1 MRKIATIL
9 FISGAAVLMSF
20 NAPVSLTQPSVKE
33 AKAPVAY
40 KVDGTKSKI
49 AWLAKK
55 VTGSHNGFISVTGG
69 DLQVDGSTLTGG
81 TFTVDTRTMTVDD
94 IKDANGNARLLNHLK
109 SDDFFSVEK
118 HPNAT
123 FVITSVKKKS
133 GTTHDITGNLTI
145 KGITQP
151 VTFPAEIAVNG
162 SQLNAKATI
171 VIDRTK
177 FDIKYRSKSF
187 FENLGD
193 KTIYDEF
200 TLDVE
205 LVANK

>member
-20 NAPVSLTQPSVKE
+20 NAPVSTAPASAAV
-33 AKAPVAY
+33 AAPVAF
-40 KVDGTKSKI
+40 KVDGSKSKI

-55 VTGSHNGFISVTGG
+55 VTGSHNGFINISGG
-69 DLQVDGSTLTGG
+69 TLQVDGSTLTGG
-81 TFTVDTRTMTVDD
+81 SFNVDTRTMTVED
-94 IKDANGNARLLNHLK
+94 IKDEKGNARLLGHLK

-118 HPNAT
+118 HPEAS
-123 FVITSVKKKS
+123 FAITSAKKKS
-133 GTTHDITGNLTI
+133 GNTYDIIGNLTI
-145 KGITQP
+145 KGISQSI
-151 VTFPAEIAVNG
+151 TFPADVVVNG
-162 SQLNAKATI
+162 NQLNAKAT
-171 VIDRTK
+171 VKIDRTK
-177 FDIKYRSKSF
+177 FDIKYRSNSF

-193 KTIYDEF
+193 KAIYDDF

>member
-20 NAPVSLTQPSVKE
+20 NAPVSTAPASAAV
-33 AKAPVAY
+33 AAPVAF
-40 KVDGTKSKI
+40 KVDGSKSKI

-55 VTGSHNGFISVTGG
+55 VTGSHNGFINISGG
-69 DLQVDGSTLTGG
+69 TLQVDGSTLTGG
-81 TFTVDTRTMTVDD
+81 SFNVDTRTMTVED
-94 IKDANGNARLLNHLK
+94 IKDEKGNARLLGHLK

-118 HPNAT
+118 HPEAS
-123 FVITSVKKKS
+123 FAITSAKKKS
-133 GTTHDITGNLTI
+133 GNTYDITGNLTI
-145 KGITQP
+145 KGISQSI
-151 VTFPAEIAVNG
+151 TFPADVVVNG
-162 SQLNAKATI
+162 NQLNAKAT
-171 VIDRTK
+171 VKIDRTK
-177 FDIKYRSKSF
+177 FDIKYRSNSF

-193 KTIYDEF
+193 KAIYDDF

>member
-1 MRKIATIL
+1 MRKLATIL

-20 NAPVSLTQPSVKE
+20 NAPVSNAPSFKNE
-33 AKAPVAY
+33 AAPVAF
-40 KVDGTKSKI
+40 KVDGAKSKV

-55 VTGSHNGFISVTGG
+55 VTGSHNGSISISGG
-69 DLQVDGSTLTGG
+69 DLQVDGSTLKGG
-81 TFTVDTRTMTVDD
+81 SFTIDTRSMTVED

-123 FVITSVKKKS
+123 FTITSAKKKS
-133 GTTHDITGNLTI
+133 GNEYDITGNLTI

-151 VTFPAEIAVNG
+151 ITFPASVVVNG
-162 SQLNAKATI
+162 NQLNAKAAIT
-171 VIDRTK
+171 IDRTK

-193 KTIYDEF
+193 KTIYDDF
-200 TLDVE
+200 TIDVE

>member
-20 NAPVSLTQPSVKE
+20 NAPVSTAPASAAV
-33 AKAPVAY
+33 AAPVAF
-40 KVDGTKSKI
+40 KVDGSKSKI

-55 VTGSHNGFISVTGG
+55 VTGSHNGFINISGG
-69 DLQVDGSTLTGG
+69 TLQVDGSTLTGG
-81 TFTVDTRTMTVDD
+81 SFNVDTRTMTVED
-94 IKDANGNARLLNHLK
+94 IKDEKGNARLLGHLK

-118 HPNAT
+118 HPEAS
-123 FVITSVKKKS
+123 FAITSAKKKS
-133 GTTHDITGNLTI
+133 GNTYDITGNLTI
-145 KGITQP
+145 KGISQSI
-151 VTFPAEIAVNG
+151 TFPADVVVSGN
-162 SQLNAKATI
+162 QLNAKAT
-171 VIDRTK
+171 VKIDRTK
-177 FDIKYRSKSF
+177 FDIKYRSNSF

-193 KTIYDEF
+193 KAIYDDF

>member
-20 NAPVSLTQPSVKE
+20 NAPVSTAPASAAV
-33 AKAPVAY
+33 AAPVAF
-40 KVDGTKSKI
+40 KVDGSKSKI

-55 VTGSHNGFISVTGG
+55 VTGSHNGFINISGG
-69 DLQVDGSTLTGG
+69 TLQVDGSTLTGG
-81 TFTVDTRTMTVDD
+81 SFNVDTRTMTVED
-94 IKDANGNARLLNHLK
+94 IKDEKGNARLLGHLK

-118 HPNAT
+118 HPEAT
-123 FVITSVKKKS
+123 FAITSAKKKS
-133 GTTHDITGNLTI
+133 GNTYDINGNLTI
-145 KGITQP
+145 KGISQSI
-151 VTFPAEIAVNG
+151 TFPADVVVNG
-162 SQLNAKATI
+162 NQLNAKAT
-171 VIDRTK
+171 VKIDRTK
-177 FDIKYRSKSF
+177 FDIKYRSNSF

-193 KTIYDEF
+193 KAIYDDF

>member
-20 NAPVSLTQPSVKE
+20 NAPVSTAPASAAV
-33 AKAPVAY
+33 AAPVAF
-40 KVDGTKSKI
+40 KVDGSKSKI

-55 VTGSHNGFISVTGG
+55 VTGSHNGFINISGG
-69 DLQVDGSTLTGG
+69 TLQVDGSTLTGG
-81 TFTVDTRTMTVDD
+81 SFNVDTRTMTVED
-94 IKDANGNARLLNHLK
+94 IKDEKGNARLLGHLK

-118 HPNAT
+118 HPEAT
-123 FVITSVKKKS
+123 FAITSAKKKS
-133 GTTHDITGNLTI
+133 GNTYDITGNLTI
-145 KGITQP
+145 KGISQSI
-151 VTFPAEIAVNG
+151 TFPADVVVSGN
-162 SQLNAKATI
+162 QLNAKAT
-171 VIDRTK
+171 VKIDRTK
-177 FDIKYRSKSF
+177 FDIKYRSNSF

-193 KTIYDEF
+193 KAIYDDF

>member
-1 MRKIATIL
+1 
-9 FISGAAVLMSF
+9 
-20 NAPVSLTQPSVKE
+20 
-33 AKAPVAY
+33 
-40 KVDGTKSKI
+40 
-49 AWLAKK
+49 
-55 VTGSHNGFISVTGG
+55 
-69 DLQVDGSTLTGG
+69 
-81 TFTVDTRTMTVDD
+81 MTVDD

-133 GTTHDITGNLTI
+133 GSTHDITGNLTI

-151 VTFPAEIAVNG
+151 VTFPAEVVVNG

-171 VIDRTK
+171 TIDRTK

-205 LVANK
+205 LVATK

>member
-20 NAPVSLTQPSVKE
+20 NAPVSTAPASAAV
-33 AKAPVAY
+33 AAPVAF
-40 KVDGTKSKI
+40 KVDGSKSKI

-55 VTGSHNGFISVTGG
+55 VTGSHNGFINISGG
-69 DLQVDGSTLTGG
+69 TLQVDGSTLTGG
-81 TFTVDTRTMTVDD
+81 SFNVDTRTMTVED
-94 IKDANGNARLLNHLK
+94 IKDEKGNARLLGHLK

-118 HPNAT
+118 HPEAS
-123 FVITSVKKKS
+123 FAITSAKKKS
-133 GTTHDITGNLTI
+133 GNTYDITGNLTI
-145 KGITQP
+145 KGISQSI
-151 VTFPAEIAVNG
+151 TFPADVVVNG
-162 SQLNAKATI
+162 NQLNAKATI
-171 VIDRTK
+171 KIDRTK
-177 FDIKYRSKSF
+177 FDIKYRSNSF

-193 KTIYDEF
+193 KAIYDDF

>member
-20 NAPVSLTQPSVKE
+20 NAPVSTAPASAAV
-33 AKAPVAY
+33 AAPVAF
-40 KVDGTKSKI
+40 KVDGSKSKI

-55 VTGSHNGFISVTGG
+55 VTGSHNGFINISGG
-69 DLQVDGSTLTGG
+69 TLQVDGSTLTGG
-81 TFTVDTRTMTVDD
+81 SFNVDTRTMTVED
-94 IKDANGNARLLNHLK
+94 IKDEKGNARLLGHLK

-118 HPNAT
+118 HPEAT
-123 FVITSVKKKS
+123 FAITSAKKKS
-133 GTTHDITGNLTI
+133 GNTYDITGNLTI
-145 KGITQP
+145 KGISQSI
-151 VTFPAEIAVNG
+151 TFPADVVVNG
-162 SQLNAKATI
+162 NQLNAKAT
-171 VIDRTK
+171 VKIDRTK
-177 FDIKYRSKSF
+177 FDIKYRSNSF

-193 KTIYDEF
+193 KAIYDDF